1 MQHAQR
7 NIRIFLSWLCGQHGI
22 SLMPWR
28 KETLAISKH
37 NGKFTFYV
45 FHDWLYSSD
54 PEIFEILEGGFYHE
68 ALGHGR
74 YTDFDARHKAEKDGV
89 IQWSSLAKGICNI
102 FEDIF
107 IELAASKLYPSVPVA
122 LLRTVE
128 LLTAKGFFGEQE
140 KFDQMDEVRCL
151 TTGLLNF
158 CRGKLLPGQDQYLQP
173 NIDALEPVLQAKLG
187 SVWDQVW
194 EVAKECANSAST
206 ADNILLTAKVM
217 EIIKS
222 ISESKPKDQSNGKE
236 QSESDDS
243 EGGDND
249 ADGGDLSD
257 QPGDGESSNEEA
269 GSPTQ
274 AEIDAAKAVLDKM
287 DEDDLEKLGE
297 LTEAVNQAIQE
308 AVEAG
313 GGSHGHEIMVAPVQF
328 HEVQA
333 GALRVASVV
342 KSASNDLEELLLSE
356 TYTKRESVERG
367 NRMERSMIVRGAS
380 GFTSRIFEK
389 ETKAAALSTAI
400 YGLFDFSGSMYGD
413 FMQGC
418 ESGIDAVNGVM
429 YGLGEILDE
438 YEVPYEFAAYSDKFM
453 SFKTFDESGEM
464 QRRARKVPQLTG
476 GTITGAAVEI
486 ALSHLVQRNEQ
497 RKLLVVVTDG
507 DTGDLERLISC
518 YNSAKD
524 MGIEVASIMLGSRV
538 IPSIKRLADETGFSA
553 ITTDKV
559 SGLGRFIVD
568 QIKSA
573 I

>member
-1 MQHAQR
+1 MHHAQR

-54 PEIFEILEGGFYHE
+54 PDIFEILEGGFYHE

-74 YTDFDARHKAEKDGV
+74 NTDFGAYQLAEKEGL
-89 IQWSSLAKGICNI
+89 IEWSPLAKGICNI

-107 IELAASKLYPSVPVA
+107 IELAASKLYPSVPTA

-128 LLTAKGFFGEQE
+128 LLTAKGFFGEPE
-140 KFDQMDEVRCL
+140 NFDKMDEVRCL

-158 CRGKLLPGQDQYLQP
+158 CRGKLIPGQDQYLQA
-173 NIDALEPVLQAKLG
+173 NIDALEPILQAKLG
-187 SVWDQVW
+187 SVWNQVW
-194 EVAKECANSAST
+194 EVAQECANSACT
-206 ADNILLTAKVM
+206 TDNILLTAKVM

-222 ISESKPKDQSNGKE
+222 VSESEPKEESNKDDKSESG
-236 QSESDDS
+236 QSESDGDQGTENDS
-243 EGGDND
+243 SDEPE
-249 ADGGDLSD
+249 DG
-257 QPGDGESSNEEA
+257 QPSDGEIAGATQEEI
-269 GSPTQ
+269 
-274 AEIDAAKAVLDKM
+274 EAAKAIIAEM
-287 DEDDLEKLGE
+287 DDEALEKLGE

-308 AVEAG
+308 AVEQ
-313 GGSHGHEIMVAPVQF
+313 GGSPSSHEIMIAPTHF
-328 HEVQA
+328 MEA
-333 GALRVASVV
+333 STDALRVASAV
-342 KSASNDLEELLLSE
+342 KSASNDLEELLLAE
-356 TYTKRESVERG
+356 TYTKRECVERG

-389 ETKAAALSTAI
+389 ESKAEKLSTAI
-400 YGLFDFSGSMYGD
+400 YGLFDFSGSMYSS

-418 ESGIDAVNGVM
+418 NSGIDAVNGVM

-438 YEVPYEFAAYSDKFM
+438 YEVPYEFAAYSERYM
-453 SFKTFDESGEM
+453 AFKPFDESGEM